1 MVKVNVSSMNNQS
14 TTVSTASSN
23 RTNSLNT
30 AINSFN
36 DLLNAS
42 NLQGSAFTNAKAY
55 SSNVLIPLIQG
66 MLLYTENLG
75 TNTAEL
81 STLYSQYCGN
91 EDLDSADLERQIASY
106 QSSLRAARN
115 AYNLLLTDAS
125 ATSKAKTSARSTVDG
140 IQSSLQDVQEK
151 LTNLN
156 AFNAAS
162 ATVFSGMSDLEIAL
176 NQGITQVGSDYSSFS
191 KTKSFPE
198 YNSTNLPWVNYINY
212 RLALRDEL
220 DSGEVS
226 EITSNET
233 LTNAEYYLKNI
244 QKGYVATH
252 IRELETTAKNGIP
265 QVAYMHGNK
274 YIDTFFGADKYINMN
289 RLQRGKAYSFLSSNG
304 KNVRNGKYAQVF
316 FEASGLLYPEA
327 IIKGHPVNWQAVKS
341 NLKAMT
347 VDKGLAAMKGSMANK
362 LTFGASSLISDV
374 KAIKSA
380 KGVGKAIPGVSL
392 AAGLFE
398 VGVGTVTTDD
408 IAQKNG
414 IQRGSTEYTVSQ
426 AAGIGIDAAK
436 VGVDTVVATVG
447 YSVGVTAATVAL
459 TALGTVTA
467 APVLAGA
474 ITVGVGIAA
483 GMALSNVIS
492 PMTTEAAKGVKE
504 VTTKA
509 IKSVSD
515 GMKNF
520 GKTLGKVFG

>member
-1 MVKVNVSSMNNQS
+1 MVKVNVSSMSNQS

-23 RTNSLNT
+23 RTNALNT

-42 NLQGSAFTNAKAY
+42 NLQGTAFTNAKAY

-66 MLLYTENLG
+66 MLLYTEKLG

-125 ATSKAKTSARSTVDG
+125 ATSKAKTSARSTVNG

-162 ATVFSGMSDLEIAL
+162 ASVFSGMGNLEIAIS
-176 NQGITQVGSDYSSFS
+176 QGITQVSSDYSSFNT
-191 KTKSFPE
+191 TKSFPE
-198 YNSTNLPWVNYINY
+198 YNSANLPWVNYINY

-233 LTNAEYYLKNI
+233 LTNAKYYLKNI

-304 KNVRNGKYAQVF
+304 KNVRNGKYAQAF

-362 LTFGASSLISDV
+362 LTFGVSSLISDV

-380 KGVGKAIPGVSL
+380 KGVGKVIPGVSL

-398 VGVGTVTTDD
+398 VGVGTTTTDD

-414 IQRGSTEYTVSQ
+414 IQRGSAEYAASQ

-436 VGVDTVVATVG
+436 VGVDTVAATVG

-483 GMALSNVIS
+483 GIALSNVIS
-492 PMTTEAAKGVKE
+492 PMTTEVAKGVKE

>member
-1 MVKVNVSSMNNQS
+1 
-14 TTVSTASSN
+14 
-23 RTNSLNT
+23 
-30 AINSFN
+30 
-36 DLLNAS
+36 
-42 NLQGSAFTNAKAY
+42 
-55 SSNVLIPLIQG
+55 
-66 MLLYTENLG
+66 ML
-75 TNTAEL
+75 
-81 STLYSQYCGN
+81 TL
-91 EDLDSADLERQIASY
+91 R
-106 QSSLRAARN
+106 
-115 AYNLLLTDAS
+115 
-125 ATSKAKTSARSTVDG
+125 
-140 IQSSLQDVQEK
+140 EK
-151 LTNLN
+151 
-156 AFNAAS
+156 
-162 ATVFSGMSDLEIAL
+162 
-176 NQGITQVGSDYSSFS
+176 GSDYYKEFQ
-191 KTKSFPE
+191 KVMDNDVVKRT
-198 YNSTNLPWVNYINY
+198 
-212 RLALRDEL
+212 
-220 DSGEVS
+220 
-226 EITSNET
+226 NET
-233 LTNAEYYLKNI
+233 LTNAKHYLKNI

-304 KNVRNGKYAQVF
+304 KNVRNGKYAKAF

-414 IQRGSTEYTVSQ
+414 IQRGSTEYAVSQ

-436 VGVDTVVATVG
+436 VGVDTVAATVTYSAVATAAT
-447 YSVGVTAATVAL
+447 VGVTAIGL
-459 TALGTVTA
+459 TAA
-467 APVLAGA
+467 APVVAGVA
-474 ITVGVGIAA
+474 VVATSIAA
-483 GMALSNVIS
+483 TVVVTNALS
-492 PMTTEAAKGVKE
+492 PCTEKLAT
-504 VTTKA
+504 TTKEFA
-509 IKSVSD
+509 TKSIKSISD